1 MALPLLNSTFK
12 SGAGTGDEMKNWRN
26 APMKRTYWI
35 IGACLSLLLV
45 GGLAMDV
52 SAQQSAPPAAP
63 SAPAETKPDSGATQP
78 SSPSQATP
86 PSGQMQQQPPST
98 NTQIESRS
106 SEKTTIVER
115 NGSSKIFGMD
125 PMAAMIIG
133 AVVLVVIVIG
143 LVAMSRRTDEVH
155 HTHHRV

>member
-1 MALPLLNSTFK
+1 
-12 SGAGTGDEMKNWRN
+12 
-26 APMKRTYWI
+26 MKRTYWV

-115 NGSSKIFGMD
+115 DGSSKIFGMD

-133 AVVLVVIVIG
+133 AVLLIVIVIA
-143 LVAMSRRTDEVH
+143 LVAMSRRTEEVH